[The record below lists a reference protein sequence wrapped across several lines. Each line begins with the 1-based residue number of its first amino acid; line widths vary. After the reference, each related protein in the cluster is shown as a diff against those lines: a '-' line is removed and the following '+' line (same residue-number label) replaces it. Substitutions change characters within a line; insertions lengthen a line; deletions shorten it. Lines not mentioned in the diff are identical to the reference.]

1 MMKPLN
7 KSAIITGAAKRI
19 GARIAKAL
27 GNEGW
32 FVYLHYN
39 SSSREAKKVLHEI
52 KSNGGNGQLIKMDLS
67 HPDCGEQ
74 IINQIDCTG
83 PPVELLINN
92 AAKFEYDDISNINS
106 VSMDQHFFANVRGPM
121 LLSKAFFELIT
132 KGQQGCVINI
142 LDNKIFALN
151 PDYLSYTISKAA
163 LQCATETL
171 AMAMAPHVRVNGIAP
186 GITLESGGQGDIS
199 FQKGQ
204 KMSPIG
210 KVSSVE
216 DIIKAVFFIVN
227 TTSINGH
234 IITIDG
240 GQKLQKLDRDVAF
253 L

>member
-19 GARIAKAL
+19 GARIVKAL

-67 HPDCGEQ
+67 HPDCGER

>member
-1 MMKPLN
+1 MKPIN
-7 KSAIITGAAKRI
+7 KSAIVTGAAKRI
-19 GARIAKAL
+19 GAGIAKAL
-27 GNEGW
+27 GSQGW

-39 SSSREAKKVLHEI
+39 SSSEEAKEVLHEI
-52 KSNGGNGQLIKMDLS
+52 KSSGGDGQLINMYLS
-67 HPDCGEQ
+67 YPDCGEQ
-74 IINQIDCTG
+74 IINQIDKAA

-92 AAKFEYDDISNINS
+92 AARFEYDDLSTINN
-106 VSMDQHFFANVRGPM
+106 VSLDQHFFANVRGPI
-121 LLSKAFFELIT
+121 LLSKAFFELVK

-163 LQCATETL
+163 LQCATETF

-186 GITLESGGQGDIS
+186 GITLESGGQGESS

-204 KMSPIG
+204 KMSPMG

-216 DIIKAVFFIVN
+216 DIIKALFFIVN
-227 TTSINGH
+227 TTSLNGH

-240 GQKLQKLDRDVAF
+240 GQRLQKLDRDVAF

>member
-1 MMKPLN
+1 MKPIN
-7 KSAIITGAAKRI
+7 KSAIVTGAAKRI
-19 GARIAKAL
+19 GAGIAMAL
-27 GNEGW
+27 SSQGW

-39 SSSREAKKVLHEI
+39 SSSEEAKEVLYKI
-52 KSNGGNGQLIKMDLS
+52 KSSGGNGQLINMDLS
-67 HPDCGEQ
+67 YPECGEQ
-74 IINQIDCTG
+74 IINQIDKAA

-92 AAKFEYDDISNINS
+92 AARFEYDNISNINS
-106 VSMDQHFFANVRGPM
+106 GSLDLHFFANVRGPI
-121 LLSKAFFELIT
+121 LLSKAFFELVK

-186 GITLESGGQGDIS
+186 GITLESGGQGESS

-216 DIIKAVFFIVN
+216 DIIKALFFIVN
-227 TTSINGH
+227 TTSLNGH

-240 GQKLQKLDRDVAF
+240 GQRLQKLDRDVAF

>member
-1 MMKPLN
+1 
-7 KSAIITGAAKRI
+7 
-19 GARIAKAL
+19 
-27 GNEGW
+27 
-32 FVYLHYN
+32 
-39 SSSREAKKVLHEI
+39 
-52 KSNGGNGQLIKMDLS
+52 MDLS
-67 HPDCGEQ
+67 YPDCGEQ
-74 IINQIDCTG
+74 IINQIDKAA

-92 AAKFEYDDISNINS
+92 AARFEYDSLSTINN
-106 VSMDQHFFANVRGPM
+106 VSLDQHFFANVRGPI
-121 LLSKAFFELIT
+121 LLSKAFFELVK

-163 LQCATETL
+163 LQCATETF

-186 GITLESGGQGDIS
+186 GITLESGGQGESS

-216 DIIKAVFFIVN
+216 DIIKALFFIVN
-227 TTSINGH
+227 TTSLNGH
-234 IITIDG
+234 IVTIDG
-240 GQKLQKLDRDVAF
+240 GQRLQKLDRDVAF

>member
-1 MMKPLN
+1 MKPIN
-7 KSAIITGAAKRI
+7 KSAIVTGAAKRI
-19 GARIAKAL
+19 GAGIAKAL
-27 GNEGW
+27 SSEGW

-39 SSSREAKKVLHEI
+39 SSSEEAKQVLHEI
-52 KSNGGNGQLIKMDLS
+52 KSNGGDGQLINMDLS
-67 HPDCGEQ
+67 YPDCGEQ
-74 IINQIDCTG
+74 IINQIDKAA

-92 AAKFEYDDISNINS
+92 AARFEYDNISNINS
-106 VSMDQHFFANVRGPM
+106 ASLDQHFFANVRGPI
-121 LLSKAFFELIT
+121 LLSKAFFELVE

-163 LQCATETL
+163 LQCATETF

-186 GITLESGGQGDIS
+186 GITLESGGQGESS

-216 DIIKAVFFIVN
+216 DIIKALFFIVN
-227 TTSINGH
+227 TTSLNGH

-240 GQKLQKLDRDVAF
+240 GQRLQKLDRDVAF

>member
-1 MMKPLN
+1 MKPLN

-39 SSSREAKKVLHEI
+39 SSSKEAKKVLHEI
-52 KSNGGNGQLIKMDLS
+52 KSSGGNGQLIKMDLS

-74 IINQIDCTG
+74 IINQIDCTE

-92 AAKFEYDDISNINS
+92 AAKFEYDDISTVNS

-121 LLSKAFFELIT
+121 LLSKAFFELIK
-132 KGQQGCVINI
+132 KGQQGCVINV

-210 KVSSVE
+210 KVSSVG

>member
-1 MMKPLN
+1 M
-7 KSAIITGAAKRI
+7 
-19 GARIAKAL
+19 AL
-27 GNEGW
+27 SSQGW

-39 SSSREAKKVLHEI
+39 SSSEEAKEVLYKI
-52 KSNGGNGQLIKMDLS
+52 KSSGGNGQLINMDLNN
-67 HPDCGEQ
+67 PDCGEQ
-74 IINQIDCTG
+74 IINQIDRAA

-92 AAKFEYDDISNINS
+92 AARFEYDNISNINS
-106 VSMDQHFFANVRGPM
+106 VSLDQHFFANVRGPI
-121 LLSKAFFELIT
+121 LLSKAFFELVK

-163 LQCATETL
+163 LQCATETF

-186 GITLESGGQGDIS
+186 GITLESGGQGESS

-216 DIIKAVFFIVN
+216 DIIKALFFIVN
-227 TTSINGH
+227 TTSLNGH

-240 GQKLQKLDRDVAF
+240 GQRLQKLDRDVAF

>member
-1 MMKPLN
+1 ML
-7 KSAIITGAAKRI
+7 
-19 GARIAKAL
+19 
-27 GNEGW
+27 
-32 FVYLHYN
+32 
-39 SSSREAKKVLHEI
+39 
-52 KSNGGNGQLIKMDLS
+52 
-67 HPDCGEQ
+67 
-74 IINQIDCTG
+74 
-83 PPVELLINN
+83 
-92 AAKFEYDDISNINS
+92 
-106 VSMDQHFFANVRGPM
+106 DQHFFANVRGPI
-121 LLSKAFFELIT
+121 LLSKAFFELVK

-163 LQCATETL
+163 LQCATETF

-186 GITLESGGQGDIS
+186 GITLESGGQGESS

-216 DIIKAVFFIVN
+216 DIIKALFFIVN
-227 TTSINGH
+227 TTSLNGH

-240 GQKLQKLDRDVAF
+240 GQRLQKLDRDVAF

>member
-1 MMKPLN
+1 MKPIN
-7 KSAIITGAAKRI
+7 KSAIVTGAAKRI
-19 GARIAKAL
+19 GAGIAMAL
-27 GNEGW
+27 SSQGW

-39 SSSREAKKVLHEI
+39 SSSEEAKEVLYKI
-52 KSNGGNGQLIKMDLS
+52 KSSGGNGQLINMDLS
-67 HPDCGEQ
+67 YPECGEQ
-74 IINQIDCTG
+74 IINQIDKAA

-92 AAKFEYDDISNINS
+92 AARFEYDNISNINS
-106 VSMDQHFFANVRGPM
+106 ASLDQHFFANVRGPI
-121 LLSKAFFELIT
+121 LLSKAFFELVE

-163 LQCATETL
+163 LQCATETF

-186 GITLESGGQGDIS
+186 GITLESGGQGESS

-216 DIIKAVFFIVN
+216 DIIKALFFIVN
-227 TTSINGH
+227 TTSLNGH
-234 IITIDG
+234 IVTIDG
-240 GQKLQKLDRDVAF
+240 GQRLQKLDRDVAF

>member
-1 MMKPLN
+1 MKPFN

-216 DIIKAVFFIVN
+216 DIIEAVFFIVN

>member
-1 MMKPLN
+1 MKPIN
-7 KSAIITGAAKRI
+7 KSAIVTGAAKRI
-19 GARIAKAL
+19 GAGIAKAL
-27 GNEGW
+27 SSQGW

-39 SSSREAKKVLHEI
+39 SSSEEAKEVLHEI
-52 KSNGGNGQLIKMDLS
+52 ESNGGNGQLINMDLS
-67 HPDCGEQ
+67 YPDCGEQ
-74 IINQIDCTG
+74 IINQIDKVA

-92 AAKFEYDDISNINS
+92 AARFEYDDLSNINS
-106 VSMDQHFFANVRGPM
+106 VSLDQHFFANVRGPI
-121 LLSKAFFELIT
+121 LLSKAFFELVK
-132 KGQQGCVINI
+132 KGQQGCLINI

-163 LQCATETL
+163 LQCATETF

-186 GITLESGGQGDIS
+186 GITLESGGQGESS

-216 DIIKAVFFIVN
+216 DIIKALFFIVN
-227 TTSINGH
+227 TTSLNGH

-240 GQKLQKLDRDVAF
+240 GQRLQKLDRDVAF

>member
-1 MMKPLN
+1 MKPLN

-52 KSNGGNGQLIKMDLS
+52 KSSGGNGQLIKMDLS

-74 IINQIDCTG
+74 IINQIDCTA

-92 AAKFEYDDISNINS
+92 AAKFEYDDISTVNS

-132 KGQQGCVINI
+132 KGQQGCVINV

-171 AMAMAPHVRVNGIAP
+171 AMAMAPHIRVNGIAP

-210 KVSSVE
+210 KVSSVK

-227 TTSINGH
+227 TRSINGH

>member
-1 MMKPLN
+1 MKPLN

-19 GARIAKAL
+19 GAGIAKAL
-27 GNEGW
+27 GDAGW

-52 KSNGGNGQLIKMDLS
+52 KSSGGNGQLIKMDLS

-74 IINQIDCTG
+74 IINKIDCTA

-92 AAKFEYDDISNINS
+92 AAKFEYDDISTISS

-121 LLSKAFFELIT
+121 LLGKAFFELVT

-186 GITLESGGQGDIS
+186 GITLESGGQGDLS

-210 KVSSVE
+210 IVSSVE
-216 DIIKAVFFIVN
+216 DIIKAVFFIIN

-240 GQKLQKLDRDVAF
+240 GQKLQKLNRDVAF

>member
-1 MMKPLN
+1 MKPIN
-7 KSAIITGAAKRI
+7 KSAIVTGAAKRI
-19 GARIAKAL
+19 GAGIAKAL

-39 SSSREAKKVLHEI
+39 SSSEEAKQVLHEI
-52 KSNGGNGQLIKMDLS
+52 KSSGGNGQLINMDLNN
-67 HPDCGEQ
+67 PDCGEQ
-74 IINQIDCTG
+74 IINQIDRAA

-92 AAKFEYDDISNINS
+92 AARFEYDNISNINS
-106 VSMDQHFFANVRGPM
+106 VSLDQHFFANVRGPI
-121 LLSKAFFELIT
+121 LLSKAFFELVE

-163 LQCATETL
+163 LQCATETF

-186 GITLESGGQGDIS
+186 GITLESGGQGESS

-216 DIIKAVFFIVN
+216 DIIKALFFIIN
-227 TTSINGH
+227 TTSLNGH

-240 GQKLQKLDRDVAF
+240 GQRLQKLDRDVAF

>member
-1 MMKPLN
+1 MKPIN
-7 KSAIITGAAKRI
+7 KSAIVTGAAKRI
-19 GARIAKAL
+19 GAGIAKAL

-39 SSSREAKKVLHEI
+39 SSSEEAKQVLHEI
-52 KSNGGNGQLIKMDLS
+52 KSSGGNGKLINMDLNN
-67 HPDCGEQ
+67 PDCGEQ
-74 IINQIDCTG
+74 IINQIDRAA

-92 AAKFEYDDISNINS
+92 AARFEYDNISNINS
-106 VSMDQHFFANVRGPM
+106 VSLDQHFFANVRGPI
-121 LLSKAFFELIT
+121 LLSKAFFELVK
-132 KGQQGCVINI
+132 KGKQGCVINI

-163 LQCATETL
+163 LQCATETF

-186 GITLESGGQGDIS
+186 GITLESGGQGESS

-216 DIIKAVFFIVN
+216 DIIKALFFIVN
-227 TTSINGH
+227 TTSLNGH

-240 GQKLQKLDRDVAF
+240 GQRLQKLDRDVAF

>member
-1 MMKPLN
+1 MKPIN
-7 KSAIITGAAKRI
+7 KSAIVTGAAKRI
-19 GARIAKAL
+19 GAGIAMAL
-27 GNEGW
+27 SSQGW

-39 SSSREAKKVLHEI
+39 SSSEEAKQVLHEI
-52 KSNGGNGQLIKMDLS
+52 KSSGGNGQLINMDLS
-67 HPDCGEQ
+67 NPDCGEQ
-74 IINQIDCTG
+74 IINQIDRAA

-92 AAKFEYDDISNINS
+92 AARFEYDNISNINS
-106 VSMDQHFFANVRGPM
+106 LSLDQHFFANVRGPI
-121 LLSKAFFELIT
+121 LLSKSFFELVT

-163 LQCATETL
+163 LQCATETF

-186 GITLESGGQGDIS
+186 GITLESGGQGESS

-216 DIIKAVFFIVN
+216 DIIKALFFIVN
-227 TTSINGH
+227 TTSLNGH

-240 GQKLQKLDRDVAF
+240 GQRLQKLDRDVAF
-253 L
+253 I

>member
-1 MMKPLN
+1 MKPLN

-52 KSNGGNGQLIKMDLS
+52 KSSGGNGQLIKMDLS

-74 IINQIDCTG
+74 IINQIDCTA

-92 AAKFEYDDISNINS
+92 AAKFEYDDISTVNS
-106 VSMDQHFFANVRGPM
+106 ISMDQHFFANVRGPM

-132 KGQQGCVINI
+132 KGQQGCVINV

-171 AMAMAPHVRVNGIAP
+171 AMAMAPHIRVNGIAP

-199 FQKGQ
+199 FRKGQ

-216 DIIKAVFFIVN
+216 DIIKAVLFIVN

>member
-1 MMKPLN
+1 MK
-7 KSAIITGAAKRI
+7 
-19 GARIAKAL
+19 
-27 GNEGW
+27 
-32 FVYLHYN
+32 
-39 SSSREAKKVLHEI
+39 
-52 KSNGGNGQLIKMDLS
+52 
-67 HPDCGEQ
+67 
-74 IINQIDCTG
+74 IINQIDKAA

-92 AAKFEYDDISNINS
+92 AARFEYDSLSTINN
-106 VSMDQHFFANVRGPM
+106 VSLDQHFFANVRGPI
-121 LLSKAFFELIT
+121 LLSKAFFELVE

-163 LQCATETL
+163 LQCATETF

-186 GITLESGGQGDIS
+186 GITLESGGQGESS

-204 KMSPIG
+204 KMSPMG

-216 DIIKAVFFIVN
+216 DIIKALFFIVN
-227 TTSINGH
+227 ATSLNGH

-240 GQKLQKLDRDVAF
+240 GQRLQKLDRDVAF

>member
-1 MMKPLN
+1 MKPIN
-7 KSAIITGAAKRI
+7 KSAIVTGAAKRI
-19 GARIAKAL
+19 GAGIAKAL
-27 GNEGW
+27 GSQGW

-39 SSSREAKKVLHEI
+39 SSSEEAKEVLYKI
-52 KSNGGNGQLIKMDLS
+52 KSSGGNGQLINMDLRY
-67 HPDCGEQ
+67 PDCGEQ
-74 IINQIDCTG
+74 IINQIDKAA

-92 AAKFEYDDISNINS
+92 AARFEYDNISNINS
-106 VSMDQHFFANVRGPM
+106 ASLDQHFFANVRGPI
-121 LLSKAFFELIT
+121 LLSKAFFELVE

-163 LQCATETL
+163 LQCATETF

-186 GITLESGGQGDIS
+186 GITLESGGQGESS

-204 KMSPIG
+204 KMSPMG

-216 DIIKAVFFIVN
+216 DIIKALFFIVN
-227 TTSINGH
+227 TTSLNGH

-240 GQKLQKLDRDVAF
+240 GQRLQKLDRDVAF